1 MARRRGLLRL
11 RAILFSR
18 RLDGEDLPHE
28 VGEFAGKSGVVQ
40 RGDAGEIIRLAAVV
54 GTDRF
59 AVVMAEKQR
68 LAAADFAAVQDENA
82 AVFIARKD
90 AGKGAV
96 QSFCREIDLC
106 GKRHFFARD
115 RRTNAKTIPAFF
127 VLYLLRVP

>member
-68 LAAADFAAVQDENA
+68 LAAADFAAVQDKTRP
-82 AVFIARKD
+82 FSSR
-90 AGKGAV
+90 
-96 QSFCREIDLC
+96 
-106 GKRHFFARD
+106 
-115 RRTNAKTIPAFF
+115 AKTPERARFQI
-127 VLYLLRVP
+127 LLPGN